1 MVWPTHWPQLA
12 REIAEHTSAALA
24 AADRKSVV

>member
-1 MVWPTHWPQLA
+1 MKYKPKSL
-12 REIAEHTSAALA
+12 TSAMLIVLIVIACIA